1 MLLYKN
7 ALYEE
12 SGEYKLALDHL
23 AACESQVRLLFR
35 PS

>member
-23 AACESQVRLLFR
+23 AACESQVCVLFR
-35 PS
+35 PA